1 MNPKTTMSVVSN
13 IEVNQRVGELIDAL
27 GTLPREHQ
35 PTDDLV
41 TALAFLTLGIFLAR
55 VKGLPPDTVKM
66 LAATFMEQFD
76 DLPSSEVEGRK
87 LSPEEAQNILNSQP
101 FMARGNDTIN

>member
-1 MNPKTTMSVVSN
+1 MNPKVAMSVVSN
-13 IEVNQRVGELIDAL
+13 VEVNKRVSDIIEVVGKA
-27 GTLPREHQ
+27 EHQ
-35 PTDDLV
+35 LTDDIV
-41 TALAFLTLGIFLAR
+41 TALGFLTLGIFLCR

-66 LAATFMEQFD
+66 LTATFMEQFS

-87 LSPEEAQNILNSQP
+87 LTPEEAERMVASQP